1 MTLVTLK
8 LGGTWQTITAIFRL
22 PATSFMEAVTKFIQ
36 FIASKLY
43 ADQVETREDEITM
56 RAATSFEHFLCALH
70 AVDMTFQQS
79 WRPGGSIQ
87 ENGKYFGGKHQLYG
101 LKVEVSVNSNGQQG
115 IPQKK
120 MKKLPGDD
128 RLQDDS
134 LLKDKFP
141 NEWEIVADK
150 GYQGLAN
157 CMRCIHPKNERTL
170 SRAEWLST
178 IRRLNACWR
187 ITADKFRWSEN
198 IYDDLFC
205 LTVSLTNHHVS
216 ISPLREQNNEW
227 YRQTQHKL
235 IELGLAIKGKRRLA
249 QEKCHAKKRLL

>member
-56 RAATSFEHFLCALH
+56 RAATSFEHFLHDIPTKLA
-70 AVDMTFQQS
+70 
-79 WRPGGSIQ
+79 PIQ
-87 ENGKYFGGKHQLYG
+87 ENGKYFSGKHHLYG

-178 IRRLNACWR
+178 IRYQA
-187 ITADKFRWSEN
+187 TA
-198 IYDDLFC
+198 
-205 LTVSLTNHHVS
+205 
-216 ISPLREQNNEW
+216 
-227 YRQTQHKL
+227 
-235 IELGLAIKGKRRLA
+235 
-249 QEKCHAKKRLL
+249 